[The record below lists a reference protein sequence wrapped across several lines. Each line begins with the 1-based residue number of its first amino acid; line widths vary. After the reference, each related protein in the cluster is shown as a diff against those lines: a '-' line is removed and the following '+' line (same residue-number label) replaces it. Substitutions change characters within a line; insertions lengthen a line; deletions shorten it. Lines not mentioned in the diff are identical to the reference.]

1 VLIRSLS
8 SWRASCGF
16 TATEVTTVLT
26 AITILSGV
34 AAPAVNNYVE
44 DAKLIRARSD
54 VRTISISLVRLFSD
68 VGVQRARESG
78 WASYDLLVGAGLA
91 PMTDTPAAR
100 RWGPSGSAAGV
111 GTLDDQLVT
120 NGAKY
125 SPREARSQFGWR
137 GAYLQD
143 PVTADPWGQRYA
155 VNVAAMKSHAFD
167 TVTLSAGPDGI
178 VQSPFERD
186 GLPTIGDDI
195 VSVVSSSGIGR

>member
-1 VLIRSLS
+1 MRIRSLS
-8 SWRASCGF
+8 SWRDCWGF

-54 VRTISISLVRLFSD
+54 VRTISVSLIRLFSD

-91 PMTDTPAAR
+91 PMTETPAAR
-100 RWGPSGSAAGV
+100 SWGMSGSAARV
-111 GTLDDQLVT
+111 GTLDDQLIT

-137 GAYLQD
+137 GA
-143 PVTADPWGQRYA
+143 
-155 VNVAAMKSHAFD
+155 
-167 TVTLSAGPDGI
+167 
-178 VQSPFERD
+178 
-186 GLPTIGDDI
+186 
-195 VSVVSSSGIGR
+195 